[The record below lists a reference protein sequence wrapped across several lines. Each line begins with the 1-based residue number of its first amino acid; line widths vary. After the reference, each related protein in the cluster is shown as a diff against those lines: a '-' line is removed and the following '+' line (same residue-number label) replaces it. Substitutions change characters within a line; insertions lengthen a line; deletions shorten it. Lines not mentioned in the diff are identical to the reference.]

1 MFATGRT
8 FSAPPRYKVRF
19 SRSKYSRS
27 NLFSSGVLAT
37 LLHVFSSSPVTE
49 WGRAG
54 SCCLQVWRD
63 LSLANTDLPA
73 ATANMKEII
82 SAVLLGLKNSPASP
96 LWSST
101 LLSLL
106 SVLQDLP
113 APESVLVTV
122 DQVLD
127 LITGTDT
134 ETSRE
139 VVESFA
145 RLFTTYCYPADQ
157 LASLTVRLDSSR
169 DSENLSSYLDM
180 LEQVMNNLAESE
192 ARWAANLM
200 EVKEA
205 ERDSALK
212 SSELEENNNNNSGT
226 RLEEFS
232 PYLAIL
238 RTGGESCV
246 ELTLSH
252 LHRLVARADGD
263 SRHKIA
269 LQVILPYLA
278 SSLDTGGEEKEGE
291 V

>member
-1 MFATGRT
+1 MWG
-8 FSAPPRYKVRF
+8 SA
-19 SRSKYSRS
+19 
-27 NLFSSGVLAT
+27 A
-37 LLHVFSSSPVTE
+37 
-49 WGRAG
+49 

-63 LSLANTDLPA
+63 LSLANTDLSA
-73 ATANMKEII
+73 TTANLKEII
-82 SAVLLGLKNSPASP
+82 SAVLIGLKNSPVCPFWTSP
-96 LWSST
+96 

-113 APESVLVTV
+113 APEAVLVTV

-139 VVESFA
+139 VVESLA

-157 LASLTVRLDSSR
+157 LASLTVRLDSFR

-212 SSELEENNNNNSGT
+212 SSELEENNNNNSGS